1 MSRSSIRVARS
12 AVQLRRPIGL
22 ALLSGTG
29 VVCGLALTVLAMA
42 LIAYKASLGIPLAV
56 QIVEITLAI
65 LVPFTIV
72 WFYWGLWDVMQ
83 SAWWSHVIGG
93 PLAVVGLGGH
103 SCGAMVSLACWC
115 AVFLSLCIRWWQPVL
130 PGVRWGFC
138 SSRLLPWRTS
148 SLRGKR
154 SVSAHRSR
162 CGNVADSPV
171 LP

>member
-1 MSRSSIRVARS
+1 MSRSGIRVARS

-22 ALLSGTG
+22 ALLSGAG

-93 PLAVVGLGGH
+93 PLAIVGLGAAFIWSNGIIGVLARGLPVAVH
-103 SCGAMVSLACWC
+103 PLVATSVAWCTPGLLVLEVATVAYLLTAWKAFGIGAPKPLWE
-115 AVFLSLCIRWWQPVL
+115 R
-130 PGVRWGFC
+130 R
-138 SSRLLPWRTS
+138 R
-148 SLRGKR
+148 
-154 SVSAHRSR
+154 
-162 CGNVADSPV
+162 
-171 LP
+171 